1 MAAFIIARYNTPL
14 KIGLWFRPLAC
25 SKLKFKCQLDRAWST
40 NLVQRVIPSKSST
53 RAEAVIQH
61 LCGLAEE
68 GIGKDVIKRPEIR
81 VIENVEEF
89 ASGLKPQTLG
99 ERELP
104 SQSEIH
110 LGYTESTQCVPAQV
124 SLLTGGGGVW
134 KPRGFR
140 RMPPATVGSLK

>member
-1 MAAFIIARYNTPL
+1 M
-14 KIGLWFRPLAC
+14 
-25 SKLKFKCQLDRAWST
+25 
-40 NLVQRVIPSKSST
+40 
-53 RAEAVIQH
+53 IQH

-124 SLLTGGGGVW
+124 SLLTGGWCLEASWVQTNASRNSWITQIERHSRDNIGTQCAGY
-134 KPRGFR
+134 PQERSCR
-140 RMPPATVGSLK
+140 